1 MLQSDSHSLIKRF
14 RGIRATVLGDA
25 MLDAYTHGSVTRIC
39 PEGPVPVYDVQN
51 TRLCAGGAANTAANL
66 AALGAQTTLLTV
78 LGRDEEGDEVLR
90 LLRKHHVQ
98 TQLAIRSRSRRTLAK
113 HRLLANSQLVMRVDQ
128 GTTGPLDEADEARL
142 MARLRDKLLGCDLLI
157 VSDYAYGN
165 LTDRIIEFL
174 NERPPHV
181 LLGVD
186 SKNLRRFA
194 HVRPDV
200 VKPNYAQARQLL
212 GLPELAE
219 TPQRCECMVRYQE
232 QLLEITGARMVAL
245 TCDRDGCVCMQAN
258 SDPIRIPAKTCNH
271 PGVAGAGDSFLATLG
286 MALRVGEPPATAAL
300 LATQAAGLVVDKE
313 CTATCSASELVRCQ
327 GGLGRSWEL
336 SVLAEHLAEERRH
349 GRRIVLTCGCFD
361 ILHHG
366 HVEYLRRARL
376 LGDRLVVAVN
386 SDSSIR
392 RLKGP
397 ERPINPLSDRLE
409 VLAALG
415 CVDYLLTFDDIRPDR
430 VIAEI
435 RPDVF
440 VKGGDYSRATL
451 PEAELIERLGG
462 QVQFI
467 PLVANRSTS
476 QIIDRILSGTIP
488 SSTASLS

>member
-1 MLQSDSHSLIKRF
+1 LIKRF
-14 RGIRATVLGDA
+14 RGVRAIVMGDA
-25 MLDAYTHGSVTRIC
+25 MLDAYTHGSVGRIC

-78 LGRDEEGDEVLR
+78 VGHDDEGDQVLR
-90 LLRKHHVQ
+90 LLRKDHVN
-98 TQLAIRSRSRRTLAK
+98 TQFVVRSRNRRTLAK
-113 HRLLANSQLVMRVDQ
+113 HRLLANGQLLMRVDQ

-142 MARLRDKLLGCDLLI
+142 MARLRDKLVGCDLLI

-165 LTDRIIEFL
+165 LTPRVIEFL
-174 NERPPHV
+174 NERSPRV

-194 HVRPDV
+194 SVRPDI

-219 TPQRCECMVRYQE
+219 TPQRCESMAAFQQE
-232 QLLEITGARMVAL
+232 LLEITGARMVAL
-245 TCDRDGCVCMQAN
+245 TCDRDGCVCMQAGAE
-258 SDPIRIPAKTCNH
+258 PIQIPAKTCNH

-286 MALRVGEPPATAAL
+286 LALRAGETPTAAAQ
-300 LATQAAGLVVDKE
+300 LATHAAGLVVDKE
-313 CTATCSASELVRCQ
+313 CTATCTASELLRCQ
-327 GGLGRSWEL
+327 AGMGRSWEL
-336 SVLAEHLAEERRH
+336 SVLAEHLNEERRH

-366 HVEYLRRARL
+366 HVEYLRRARQQ
-376 LGDRLVVAVN
+376 GDRLVVAVN

-415 CVDYLLTFDDIRPDR
+415 CVDYLLTFDDIKPDR
-430 VIAEI
+430 VIEQL

-440 VKGGDYSRATL
+440 VKGGDYTRATL
-451 PEAELIERLGG
+451 PEADLVERLGG
-462 QVQFI
+462 QVRFI
-467 PLVANRSTS
+467 PMVENRSTS
-476 QIIDRILSGTIP
+476 RIIDRILSGTMP
-488 SSTASLS
+488 TSAASLS